1 MLERFDIVDFSIAA
15 VGLAMLPLLPDLLA
29 NLMVAVLPNS
39 WATDRVRSFSRSVR
53 RVTNTVVRYTCHAF
67 APFFC
72 SASVLM
78 LPAFFLT
85 DLWPTL

>member
-53 RVTNTVVRYTCHAF
+53 RVSNTVVR
-67 APFFC
+67 
-72 SASVLM
+72 
-78 LPAFFLT
+78 
-85 DLWPTL
+85 